1 MFKLIQNRYYFYN
14 YKKIFNKSLFGLI
27 LFIPN
32 KLDLNSLKQKDVNF
46 FLIKK
51 NLLKIFFK
59 VNFLLFTGFNYFFV
73 FKNFEQMLTYQ
84 NFLAKYSN
92 IAKIF
97 FYKITNYFISVP
109 LFNIFK
115 KVKNKFQSTF
125 IFQIVFIFQILF
137 FMLRFFLGF
146 ISFFSSNTLNTYK
159 LK

>member
-14 YKKIFNKSLFGLI
+14 YKKIFNKALFGLI

-32 KLDLNSLKQKDVNF
+32 KLDLNILKQKDINF

-59 VNFLLFTGFNYFFV
+59 VNFSLFTGFNYFFV
-73 FKNFEQMLTYQ
+73 FKNFEQMITYQ
-84 NFLAKYSN
+84 IFLAKYSN

-97 FYKITNYFISVP
+97 FFKVNNYFISIP

-115 KVKNKFQSTF
+115 KVKSKFQTGF
-125 IFQIVFIFQILF
+125 MFQIIFIFQILF
-137 FMLRFFLGF
+137 FILRFFLGF
-146 ISFFSSNTLNTYK
+146 IYFFSSNSNK

>member
-32 KLDLNSLKQKDVNF
+32 KLDLKILKQKDVNF

-59 VNFLLFTGFNYFFV
+59 VNFSLFTGFNYFFV

-97 FYKITNYFISVP
+97 FYKLNNYFISVS
-109 LFNIFK
+109 LFNILK
-115 KVKNKFQSTF
+115 KIKSKFQSSF

>member
-59 VNFLLFTGFNYFFV
+59 VNFSLFTGFNYFFV

-97 FYKITNYFISVP
+97 FYKLNNYFISVS
-109 LFNIFK
+109 LFNILK
-115 KVKNKFQSTF
+115 KIKSKFQSSF

-146 ISFFSSNTLNTYK
+146 ISFFSSNTLNIYK